1 MIEALKANSDVIT
14 KLIGNG
20 NPNFI
25 VSLVLNT
32 VFKCEDK
39 KLAQALFTLL
49 TAYDVPDYSW
59 NFNWTKTNVTYP
71 SSYSSKDVERLVSV
85 ISDIVTNVVN
95 TLLDDSLDGM
105 VAEKVY
111 NGNNISKL
119 FTAVYSALQD
129 ETVLKI
135 LSFVK
140 ITDADGNVSY
150 IDISKDAVVKMLE
163 KDYPQAAKAVKK
175 ADTFKDVQISAGA
188 WNVKDSASFA
198 KALCTVLSPFDSVL
212 TALLAGK
219 GMTVDVAG
227 ALVINGANG
236 YNNALKPLMDALTCN
251 SLSVEEFNAQ
261 AKKDN
266 SSALYNV
273 VLPLLQVV
281 DKVAQDPVN
290 AVVEIARKRRSL

>member
-1 MIEALKANSDVIT
+1 M
-14 KLIGNG
+14 
-20 NPNFI
+20 
-25 VSLVLNT
+25 
-32 VFKCEDK
+32 
-39 KLAQALFTLL
+39 
-49 TAYDVPDYSW
+49 
-59 NFNWTKTNVTYP
+59 
-71 SSYSSKDVERLVSV
+71 
-85 ISDIVTNVVN
+85 N
-95 TLLDDSLDGM
+95 TLLDDLLDGM

-140 ITDADGNVSY
+140 ITDAGGNVSY

-175 ADTFKDVQISAGA
+175 ADTFKDVQISADA

-251 SLSVEEFNAQ
+251 SLSVEEFSAQ

-290 AVVEIARKRRSL
+290 AVVEIAPKAALL